1 MTIAKT
7 ITITNNKLIKILF
20 STKNNKLFKES
31 LKAIT
36 KKEIMAM
43 KAKVMAE
50 IDFAFLYPYLK

>member
-1 MTIAKT
+1 MTIAKI

-20 STKNNKLFKES
+20 STNNNKLYKES

-50 IDFAFLYPYLK
+50 IDFALLYPYLK